1 MTLDDVKRWVL
12 ERIEE
17 HGPEFSFA
25 PKQIVEAFSYTAD
38 ATDFAMVPEALLHL
52 IWEGKLV
59 VTGPWRVRLPRPD
72 EVKVKPP
79 ELVRLEAAREA
90 VVRVARGYVRAPM
103 WDGDLSAGLYQEL
116 EVVVQE
122 LEAAEEAMK
131 P

>member
-90 VVRVARGYVRAPM
+90 VIEAAREMSRDYRSGQPSCS
-103 WDGDLSAGLYQEL
+103 LSWIDMAIREL
-116 EVVVQE
+116 Q
-122 LEAAEEAMK
+122 AAEEAMK